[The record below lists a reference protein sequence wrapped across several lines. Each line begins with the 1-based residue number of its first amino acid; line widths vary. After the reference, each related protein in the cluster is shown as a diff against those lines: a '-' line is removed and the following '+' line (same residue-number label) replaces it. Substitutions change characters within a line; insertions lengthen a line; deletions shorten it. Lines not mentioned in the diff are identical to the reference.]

1 MKVSYVAELTRRRK
15 VGVIATLLLAAAV
28 IAGWAAST
36 TIAPTAAA
44 FDQSLASEM
53 ARKTEVGRLP
63 LEGGKPGLIGSYEVT
78 GTDPDGRPYPGATIL
93 DVALAPSGAL
103 ELDWDN
109 GRQLGIGQV
118 TGNALVVASLNRGR
132 TAILIMSIN
141 PDGSLSGNWLRR
153 TDRGYKGTETWKR
166 K

>member
-1 MKVSYVAELTRRRK
+1 MKIKDMAELGRRK
-15 VGVIATLLLAAAV
+15 RAWVIVTALLALAA

-36 TIAPTAAA
+36 TVAPTAAA
-44 FDQSLASEM
+44 YEETLTSEM
-53 ARKTEVGRLP
+53 ARKNEVKRLAS
-63 LEGGKPGLIGSYEVT
+63 EGVKPGLIGSYEVT
-78 GTDPDGRPYPGATIL
+78 GTDSEGRPYAGATIL

-109 GRQLGIGQV
+109 GKQLGVGQV
-118 TGNALVVASLNRGR
+118 LGDAVVVASLNKGR

-141 PDGSLSGNWLRR
+141 PDGSLSGHWLRR
-153 TDRGYKGTETWKR
+153 TDRGYKGTEIWKR

>member
-1 MKVSYVAELTRRRK
+1 MKVSYMAELARRRK
-15 VGVIATLLLAAAV
+15 VGVIATLLLAAAA
-28 IAGWAAST
+28 IGGWAVFDDHRADRRSLRS
-36 TIAPTAAA
+36 IAR
-44 FDQSLASEM
+44 SEV
-53 ARKTEVGRLP
+53 ARKTEVGKLP
-63 LEGGKPGLIGSYEVT
+63 LEGVKPGLIGSYEVT

-93 DVALAPSGAL
+93 DIALAASGAL

-118 TGNALVVASLNRGR
+118 IGNALVVASLNRGR

-141 PDGSLSGNWLRR
+141 PDGSLSGNWSRR